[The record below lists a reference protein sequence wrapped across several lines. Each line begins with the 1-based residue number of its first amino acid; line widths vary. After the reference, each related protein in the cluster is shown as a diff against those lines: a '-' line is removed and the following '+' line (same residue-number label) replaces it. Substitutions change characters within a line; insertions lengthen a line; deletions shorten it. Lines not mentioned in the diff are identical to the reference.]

1 VIVVSDTSPLSALI
15 TIGRADLLVTL
26 FGKVYMP
33 PAVEFELR
41 QFHASLPPF
50 LILQC
55 VAHPSRVTPL
65 RQRLDQGEAE
75 AIVLAQELQAGY
87 LLMDEIAGRDVAQQA
102 GLHVVGLLG
111 VLIQAKQKALLPSI
125 QAVLM
130 DLEAG
135 TTFYIGAD
143 LKARVLREAGEH

>member
-55 VAHPSRVTPL
+55 VAHPSR
-65 RQRLDQGEAE
+65 
-75 AIVLAQELQAGY
+75 
-87 LLMDEIAGRDVAQQA
+87 
-102 GLHVVGLLG
+102 
-111 VLIQAKQKALLPSI
+111 
-125 QAVLM
+125 
-130 DLEAG
+130 
-135 TTFYIGAD
+135 
-143 LKARVLREAGEH
+143 